1 MASRYSIEAV
11 FKLIDDFTKPIKKMQ
26 SQNSKFANGLKS
38 DFAKAQ
44 RSVQQFANKLK
55 SAVKGIGIA
64 LSVGA
69 GLLGAGLIKV
79 GKDAI
84 SLASDL
90 IEVQNVVD
98 VTFGKDAE
106 TINAWSKTALQS
118 FGLSELQAKQFSS
131 TLGAMMKSSGLA
143 GKQIVRMSQ
152 DLAGL
157 AGDMA
162 SFYNLDIEEAFNKIR
177 GGLSGETEP
186 LKVLGVDMSITNL
199 QKTFGLDSKQWQS
212 LDAAQK
218 QILRYK
224 YLMKVTKDA
233 QGDFTRTMSDSL
245 ANQRRVLKTTIEQ
258 MLATLGTTFMPAL
271 IKFSNEAL
279 KIIQGIDIESIKQKL
294 DDFVNKIDFD
304 KLINDIKD
312 LVAQFFN
319 WSKSAIKLI
328 ATLKPFLPL
337 IISIIAAFKIYHAV
351 LLVVSG
357 AQAIFN
363 AIATANPIGLV
374 ILAVGVLIG
383 LIIMLVKNWDKVKA
397 AIISF
402 ANTASNFLNSIYEKL
417 ESAPLFIQFLTYPF
431 KIFIDMLRTGLA
443 GVRAIIEAFKNGGI
457 KEGIMQ
463 IGKTILAFL
472 ITPLKNVLSLVSK
485 IPFAGNLAKGVSEG
499 LNNFHSSLIT
509 PTTKEERATV
519 TQRTET
525 TTRGIVEIR
534 DTTGKATMTRPI
546 KSDNP
551 QIKFSSSGGF

>member
-245 ANQRRVLKTTIEQ
+245 ANQQRVLKTTIEQ

-351 LLVVSG
+351 LLIV
-357 AQAIFN
+357 AAANMAFN
-363 AIATANPIGLV
+363 ASFSATPIGLV